1 MTAALLVVVLLLAH
15 AYALYPLSLW
25 VYVRA
30 KGLDRRE
37 RRPLPPDAELPK
49 VSVVFSAY
57 NEEAVLEEKIA
68 NCLALD
74 WPRDRIE
81 VLVGSDG
88 SSDRTA
94 EILRA
99 HGDEV
104 RGFVFAENRGKA
116 AVLNDL
122 VEASTGEIL
131 LFCDA
136 NTMLLPN
143 ALRELARAFGD
154 AGVGCSSG
162 RLMLR
167 SSPGEADG
175 AVLSRGESAY
185 WSVESAIKVLEGALG
200 ALMGANG
207 AIFALRKECWSG
219 LPADRTV
226 MDDFFTTVTILPKGW
241 RSVYVPTA
249 LGFERSSAESS
260 GEFRRKIRIGRAN
273 FNFLRS
279 YLPLLDPRRPAVA
292 YAFFSHKLLRWFS
305 PLLLVLA
312 LLFSFLGLFTAS
324 LQSFCSLLLALQLF
338 FHSAA
343 LAGWAL
349 EQAGLRSGP
358 FRAGLFRAPYY
369 FDSMNV
375 ALLVGFVQSFRSTR
389 SGGWERVARE
399 GGSDGEQG

>member
-1 MTAALLVVVLLLAH
+1 MTTVLLLAVVLLLAH

-25 VYVRA
+25 IYVRA

-37 RRPLPPDAELPK
+37 RRPLPPDGELPM

-57 NEEAVLEEKIA
+57 NEEAVLDEKID

-74 WPRDRIE
+74 WPREKIE

-94 EILRA
+94 EILAARA
-99 HGDEV
+99 DDV

-122 VEASTGEIL
+122 VENASGEIL

-136 NTMLLPN
+136 NTMLAPN
-143 ALRELARAFGD
+143 ALRELARALLD
-154 AGVGCSSG
+154 PETGCASG
-162 RLMLR
+162 RLVLR
-167 SSPGEADG
+167 SSEEGEG
-175 AVLSRGESAY
+175 AALSRGESVY
-185 WSVESAIKVLEGALG
+185 WSAESAIKVLEGSLG

-207 AIFALRKECWSG
+207 AIYALRRECWSP
-219 LPADRTV
+219 LPTDRTV
-226 MDDFFTTVTILPKGW
+226 MDDFFSTVSIFPRGW
-241 RSVYVPTA
+241 KSAFAPTA

-279 YLPLLDPRRPAVA
+279 YLRLLDPRRPAVA
-292 YAFFSHKLLRWFS
+292 YAFFGHKLLRWFS
-305 PLLLVLA
+305 PFLLVLA
-312 LLFSFLGLFTAS
+312 AVLSSVGLFTAS
-324 LQSFCSLLLALQLF
+324 LQSACAILLALQLF
-338 FHSAA
+338 FHAAA

-349 EQAGLRSGP
+349 EQAG
-358 FRAGLFRAPYY
+358 FRPGILRAPYY

-375 ALLVGFVQSFRSTR
+375 ALFLGFVQSFRSTR

-399 GGSDGEQG
+399 GGSDGMEG

>member
-1 MTAALLVVVLLLAH
+1 MTVLLLVVVLLLAH

-30 KGLDRRE
+30 KKLDRRE
-37 RRPLPPDAELPK
+37 RRPLPPDDELPK

-57 NEEAVLEEKIA
+57 NEEAVLEAKID

-74 WPRDRIE
+74 WPRGRIE

-88 SSDRTA
+88 SSDLTA
-94 EILRA
+94 EILEARKE
-99 HGDEV
+99 DV

-122 VEASTGEIL
+122 VEAATGEIL

-143 ALRELARAFGD
+143 ALRELARAFRDPGT
-154 AGVGCSSG
+154 GCASG
-162 RLMLR
+162 RLVLR
-167 SSPGEADG
+167 SSPDAGGG
-175 AVLSRGESAY
+175 AALSRGESAY
-185 WSVESAIKVLEGALG
+185 WSVESAIKILEGSLG

-207 AIFALRKECWSG
+207 ALFALRKGCWSR

-226 MDDFFTTVTILPKGW
+226 MDDFFTTVTILAKGW

-249 LGFERSSAESS
+249 LGFERASAESS

-292 YAFFSHKLLRWFS
+292 YAFFGHKLLRWFS
-305 PLLLVLA
+305 PLLLALA
-312 LLFSFLGLFTAS
+312 MLFSFLGLFTES
-324 LQSFCSLLLALQLF
+324 LQSLCSVLLALQLF
-338 FHSAA
+338 FHAAA

-358 FRAGLFRAPYY
+358 FGSRVFLAPYY

-375 ALLVGFVQSFRSTR
+375 ALLLGFVQSFRSTR

-399 GGSDGEQG
+399 GGSGGE